1 MLSSTAHDLL
11 VIASL
16 QPNSFNL
23 NTLQAI
29 TDYTNSEMDAFVQTV
44 LYQNFVDTF
53 IQIDETNYKFS
64 STTTKKLWEDR
75 IGDLYDRQL
84 YKKIFSYQQV
94 IQQQRPLYQDEYWVE
109 NITTFLQLTKDNSLS
124 GADLHIALQRIT
136 EILSNA
142 VKVGRASIWRYQKDN
157 NSIVCL
163 DLYEKIA
170 HKHTRGTQLLAK
182 DFPAYFNAIR
192 TKDYIKAD
200 DALTHPDT
208 CEFSTIYLKPL
219 GISSMLDIPFF
230 IDGQLGGII
239 CFEHQ
244 GSIRNWQSE
253 DILFTVS
260 MSAMVSLAYASLKS
274 KEAENI
280 AKKAHEEVVVLNEEL
295 HQQQEEIIAQRDLIS
310 ERNLQLELSQ
320 TQISNSIRAA
330 QLIQEAIM
338 PTYKLCEKLLGEHF
352 ILLLPK
358 DIVSGD
364 FFWLH
369 NDQARTFLVV
379 ADCTGHGVAGAF
391 MSLLGYSLL
400 NHIIKEK
407 QITAPN
413 EILETLHHE
422 VQLLL
427 RQNETNNVDGMD
439 ASIMVIDKTAKTH
452 WQIAFCGAK
461 RPLYYF
467 KAASPILRELQ
478 ADRKSIGGKQPVHK
492 QFQTQYLDLP
502 LQSVC
507 YLFSDGYADQ
517 NNQQRERFGIHQF
530 KQILTEIHQKPMSQQ
545 KETLLSM
552 LATHTQNTTQR
563 DDILVIGLKVD

>member
-23 NTLQAI
+23 NTLQTI
-29 TDYTNSEMDAFVQTV
+29 TAYTNSEIDNFIQTV
-44 LYQNFVDTF
+44 LQQNFVDTF
-53 IQIDETNYKFS
+53 IKIDDKDYQFS
-64 STTTKKLWEDR
+64 SITTKSLWEDR
-75 IGDLYDRQL
+75 IGELYDKQL
-84 YKKIFSYQQV
+84 YKKIFAYQQA
-94 IQQQRPLYQDEYWVE
+94 IAQQRLNYREEYWFE

-124 GADLHIALQRIT
+124 SDDLRVVLQRIT

-142 VKVGRASIWRYQKDN
+142 VKVSRASIWRYQKDN

-163 DLYEKIA
+163 DLYEQTY
-170 HKHTRGTQLLAK
+170 HKHTRGTQLFAK
-182 DFPAYFNAIR
+182 DFPAYFNAIS

-200 DALTHPDT
+200 NALTNPDT
-208 CEFSTIYLKPL
+208 CEFTEVYLKPL

-244 GSIRNWQSE
+244 GTIRNWQSE

-320 TQISNSIRAA
+320 AQINSSIRAA

-338 PTYKLCEKLLGEHF
+338 PTDKLCEKLLGEHF
-352 ILLLPK
+352 VILLPK

-364 FFWLH
+364 FYWLH
-369 NDQARTFLVV
+369 QDQQRTFLVV

-400 NHIIKEK
+400 NYIIKEK
-407 QITAPN
+407 QIVTPH
-413 EILETLHHE
+413 EILETLHNE

-427 RQNETNNVDGMD
+427 RQNETGNVDGMD
-439 ASIMVIDKTAKTH
+439 ASIVVIDKTPSTH
-452 WQIAFCGAK
+452 RQIAFCGAK

-467 KAASPILRELQ
+467 EAGVPIIRELQ
-478 ADRKSIGGKQPVHK
+478 ADRKSIGGKQPAHR
-492 QFQTQYLDLP
+492 QFHTQYLDLP
-502 LQSVC
+502 FQSVC

-517 NNQQRERFGIHQF
+517 NNFQRERLGVQEFKETLTTIH
-530 KQILTEIHQKPMSQQ
+530 LNAMSQQ
-545 KETLLSM
+545 KEKLLEI
-552 LATHTQNTTQR
+552 LHQHTQNTTQR
-563 DDILVIGLKVD
+563 DDILVIGLRVS